1 MIKSNIFWLITC
13 LITCIISVFFKDL
26 FNIWYLIPIFYMG
39 VLLIVQLF
47 TFIIS
52 DGDYRLIQI
61 NKVKKVKHPKSDKYY
76 FTITKD
82 NLVTLYRSHLGYS
95 KYINYFYI
103 QKKEANI
110 QKFKDDL
117 NIYIQKDLPI
127 SAEFSDFYNE
137 IDKWSGALSDELER
151 DSKIKDILN

>member
-13 LITCIISVFFKDL
+13 LITCIISVFFKGL
-26 FNIWYLIPIFYMG
+26 FNIWYLIPIFYIG
-39 VLLIVQLF
+39 ALLIVQLF

-137 IDKWSGALSDELER
+137 IDNWSGALSDELER